1 MLGLT
6 NIAPKFVKKYIN
18 IEEIIKKAANQYSSE
33 EKSMKI
39 AIEEGSITAIHPERM
54 EALGAML
61 VEQLK
66 KDGFWIVAMENS
78 LDAKDWHKIDYKDK
92 IVIVAGSEGHGIKK
106 IILDNCDFQ
115 TLWLF
120 SNTI

>member
-1 MLGLT
+1 MTLPTNGNRLT
-6 NIAPKFVKKYIN
+6 EK
-18 IEEIIKKAANQYSSE
+18 E

-66 KDGFWIVAMENS
+66 KNVEEDTPEIQNMKG
-78 LDAKDWHKIDYKDK
+78 
-92 IVIVAGSEGHGIKK
+92 AGIHWRT
-106 IILDNCDFQ
+106 DNPLND
-115 TLWLF
+115 
-120 SNTI
+120 